1 MVMEQFGLIIWEIMN
16 NYLLLNIGSIAIL
29 KGEEMEENIIGIN
42 KYMYFDKSCG
52 RFCLTSEA
60 SEIIYRQK
68 EIICSYS
75 GADEWV
81 NSFTL
86 EMINLYTGS
95 SPYNYALGTCDHH
108 EAFPRIFKE
117 NPEGLCGW
125 VEKSLTKEWGIHM
138 YKMIE
143 NIIDDVPAC
152 E

>member
-1 MVMEQFGLIIWEIMN
+1 
-16 NYLLLNIGSIAIL
+16 
-29 KGEEMEENIIGIN
+29 MEERNIIEIN
-42 KYMYFDKSCG
+42 KYMYFDKDYG
-52 RFCLTSEA
+52 VFRLTSEA

-75 GADEWV
+75 GADEWI
-81 NSFTL
+81 NFFTL

-108 EAFPRIFKE
+108 EAFPRVFKE
-117 NPEGLCGW
+117 NPESLYEW
-125 VEKSLTKEWGIHM
+125 VEKSLKKEWGKHM

-143 NIIDDVPAC
+143 NIIDDIPTC